1 VTSQASLKDDCSH
14 EGLECSACV
23 EIAARNLSAVCVEL
37 EGKSL
42 ERMYLRLYTK
52 RGCRKMLRSFESR
65 YQELAEETLIQI
77 AAEDAPVR
85 TMACCA

>member
-1 VTSQASLKDDCSH
+1 MTSQASFRDDCAH
-14 EGLECSACV
+14 EGLECSACI

-42 ERMYLRLYTK
+42 ERIYLKLYTK
-52 RGCRKMLRSFESR
+52 RGCRKMFRGFEAR
-65 YQELAEETLIQI
+65 YQALAGEVMVRI
-77 AAEDAPVR
+77 AAGEPPAR